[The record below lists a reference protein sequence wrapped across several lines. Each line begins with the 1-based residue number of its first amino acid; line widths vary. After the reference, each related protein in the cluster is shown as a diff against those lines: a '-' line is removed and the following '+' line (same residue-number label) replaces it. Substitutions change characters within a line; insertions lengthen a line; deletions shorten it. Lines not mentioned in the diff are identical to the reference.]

1 MNENE
6 PRQEQEPAAEQA
18 PAAEIDKKKQGAERD
33 ESWQP
38 QLWSKIIVLVVIVG
52 YGIALVVANTSK
64 VKVSFLFTSIN
75 VSKIWLI
82 LLCFVIGL
90 VSGVIVSQMH
100 RHRKVK
106 RAQLREQAKQAKA
119 S

>member
-6 PRQEQEPAAEQA
+6 PVPEQA
-18 PAAEIDKKKQGAERD
+18 QVEEPEAPAELD
-33 ESWQP
+33 EAWQF
-38 QLWSKIIVLVVIVG
+38 QLWSKLILLIVLVG
-52 YGIALVVANTSK
+52 YGIALVVANSAK
-64 VKVSFLFTSIN
+64 VKISFLFTSIN

-90 VSGVIVSQMH
+90 LSGVLLSQMY

-106 RAQLREQAKQAKA
+106 RAQLERQAEQADK